1 MNKKII
7 SMAIACTMLLIPT
20 TAFAAD
26 NTAAAVS
33 GNDEIV
39 DSILNTGD
47 ITDPSASIGNDN
59 PTTSADTSTVNKN
72 ATAEQNQARET
83 FFSTVYMDKM
93 AVIVDLRA
101 QTKTA
106 VSDNKEIAAK
116 IKDALKAKFITP
128 NSDIIDEAK
137 ADKQSIKDEVSN
149 MEILLN
155 QKKQLQNEYKQAV
168 KNNDTTS
175 MKNIEAQI
183 QALLPQIDA
192 LRAQIEKDR
201 TAAGLVKDQV
211 KDAREAEKTAKA
223 SLQSYY
229 DKVKA
234 LHDTIVS
241 EENAKNQ
248 MWVTFRANVKA
259 YDFTSAA
266 AALDNIIAAK
276 TQIISDI
283 EARGTALNDLLTAV
297 SNLK

>member
-20 TAFAAD
+20 TTFAAD
-26 NTAAAVS
+26 NTAATAS
-33 GNDEIV
+33 GSDEIV

-47 ITDPSASIGNDN
+47 IADPSASIGNDN

-101 QTKTA
+101 QTKAA
-106 VSDNKEIAAK
+106 VSDSKEISAK
-116 IKDALKAKFITP
+116 IKDALEAKFITP

-137 ADKQSIKDEVSN
+137 ADKQSIKDEVGN
-149 MEILLN
+149 MGILLN

-168 KNNDTTS
+168 KNYDITS

-201 TAAGLVKDQV
+201 TAAGTIKDQV
-211 KDAREAEKTAKA
+211 KDVREAEKTAKA

-241 EENAKNQ
+241 EENVKNQ
-248 MWVTFRANVKA
+248 MWVTFRADVKA

-283 EARGTALNDLLTAV
+283 EARGTALNYLLTAV

>member
-26 NTAAAVS
+26 NTAAAS
-33 GNDEIV
+33 GSDEIV
-39 DSILNTGD
+39 DSILNNGD
-47 ITDPSASIGNDN
+47 IADPSASIGNDN
-59 PTTSADTSTVNKN
+59 PTISADTSTVNKN
-72 ATAEQNQARET
+72 ATAEQKQSRET

-101 QTKTA
+101 QTKAA

-116 IKDALKAKFITP
+116 IKDALEAKFITP

-137 ADKQSIKDEVSN
+137 AKKQSIKDEVKN
-149 MEILLN
+149 MGILLN

-168 KNNDTTS
+168 KNYDTTS

-192 LRAQIEKDR
+192 LRSQIEKDR
-201 TAAGLVKDQV
+201 TAAGPVKDQV
-211 KDAREAEKTAKA
+211 KDIREAEKTAKA
-223 SLQSYY
+223 SVQSYY

-266 AALDNIIAAK
+266 AALDKIIAAK

-283 EARGTALNDLLTAV
+283 KAREAALNDLLAAV
-297 SNLK
+297 NNL